1 MNFKFDNKINNY
13 VYINIKLVTKIFI
26 HLMQIKLI
34 NYIIKINNNFV
45 I

>member
-1 MNFKFDNKINNY
+1 MNFKFDNKINN